1 MGLLKDSLKR
11 TRAGIAMQRSFHT
24 VLGKITLRLGS
35 SITLRDVLALFGGD
49 DKHPK
54 EEDKERA
61 TRRRKSA
68 TG

>member
-1 MGLLKDSLKR
+1 MGLLNDSLKR

-35 SITLRDVLALFGGD
+35 SITLRELLALFGGD
-49 DKHPK
+49 DNRPK
-54 EEDKERA
+54 KEDEERA
-61 TRRRKSA
+61 SRRRKSA